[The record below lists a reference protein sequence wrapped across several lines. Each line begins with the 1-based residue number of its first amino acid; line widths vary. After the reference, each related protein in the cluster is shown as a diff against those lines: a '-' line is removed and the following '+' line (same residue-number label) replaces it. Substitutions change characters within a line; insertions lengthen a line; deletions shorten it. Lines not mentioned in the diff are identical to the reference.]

1 MRGKIAHEWDD
12 FDGYNIT
19 LNAGWQMPGEHRSKV
34 QRHHIVGR
42 TMTDARAQLKK
53 AIRCDCE
60 ECEEI
65 LAESRNERRAS
76 R

>member
-1 MRGKIAHEWDD
+1 MRGKVAHEWDGE
-12 FDGYNIT
+12 DGYNIT

-34 QRHHIVGR
+34 QRHHILER
-42 TMTDARAQLKK
+42 NKTAARSQLKL
-53 AIRCDCE
+53 AVRCDCE